1 MEPETDHAMSQR
13 TKTALSLLITLTS
26 ALGSSPLLAQGG
38 KWTPP
43 QLAELD
49 PAWLA
54 ELGLTLPVSELW
66 RPDGGGLLE
75 AAVQISGCSAGFVS
89 ADGLLLTNHH
99 CLFSILQQHSTPER
113 DLIRD
118 GFLATSREEELPG
131 ATVRVT
137 IPHRRTDVT
146 AAVEA
151 AATGARDDYER
162 HLAIERKRKELV
174 AACEAQPFR
183 RCQVAVYDDGVRYEL
198 IEALEFQDVRLV
210 WAPPRAIGEFGG
222 EVDNWSWP
230 RHTGDFALARVWA
243 ASGANPAPFAAANV
257 PYRPGRF
264 FALQPRGIE
273 EGDFVMVIGY
283 PGATFRSL
291 IASEVAEKAER
302 AFPGRA
308 RLYRAWLDLM
318 DVASAADPAAA
329 IALADRA
336 KTLANR
342 EKNARGQV
350 AGIARGNLLA
360 ARKQADEAVL
370 AWIAAHPEHAAAAA
384 AYRELEARFGR
395 QLETWERDFLLG
407 QLRGG
412 SRPLALALQLARWAI
427 EREKPDLEREPEYQ
441 ERNRDRL
448 LDELRRDQKRLHEPT
463 EKKLLV
469 DQLGRLA
476 GLPPGQRSAVVD
488 TLLGLAP
495 TAETTAARVEVLF
508 AASRVGVLAE
518 REAMFGESV
527 AQLSARQ
534 DPLLDLALALTR
546 EILEV
551 EQSEKAWKGAVSRLR
566 PVWRRAVAAS
576 LGRPLDPDANSTQ
589 RVSFAK
595 VAGYTPRDAVWMR
608 PATMLSGVLEKHT
621 GAEPFDVPD
630 AVLAAA
636 PRAATSRFRSAAFGD
651 LPVCFLATADTT
663 GGNSGSPVVNGR
675 GEMVGVNFDRV
686 WENVA
691 NDFGYNPEVARNVSA
706 DVRYLLWMLEEVEGP
721 RAAGLLAELGI
732 PPAPPAPVPS
742 PRD

>member
-1 MEPETDHAMSQR
+1 MSQR
-13 TKTALSLLITLTS
+13 TTTTLLFLIAMTS
-26 ALGSSPLLAQGG
+26 PLASSPLLAQGG

-54 ELGLTLPVSELW
+54 ELGLALPVSELW
-66 RPDGGGLLE
+66 RPEGGGLLE

-99 CLFSILQQHSTPER
+99 CIFSILQQHSTPER

-118 GFLATSREEELPG
+118 GFLATRREEELPG

-146 AAVEA
+146 AEVEA
-151 AATGARDDYER
+151 AAAGAHDDHAR

-183 RCQVAVYDDGVRYEL
+183 RCQVAIYDDGVRYEL
-198 IEALEFQDVRLV
+198 IEALELPDVRLV
-210 WAPPRAIGEFGG
+210 WAPPRAIGEYGG

-243 ASGANPAPFAAANV
+243 EDGANPAPFAATNV
-257 PYRPGRF
+257 PYRPKRF
-264 FALQPRGIE
+264 FALQPRGVA

-283 PGATFRSL
+283 PGTTFRSL

-302 AFPGRA
+302 AFPGRS

-318 DVASAADPAAA
+318 DEASAADPGAA

-350 AGIARGNLLA
+350 AGIARGDLLA
-360 ARKQADEAVL
+360 ARRRADEAVL
-370 AWIAAHPEHAAAAA
+370 TWIAAHPEHTAAAA
-384 AYRELEARFGR
+384 AYRELETLFAR
-395 QLETWERDFLLG
+395 QLETWDRDFLLG
-407 QLRGG
+407 QLRAG
-412 SRPLALALQLARWAI
+412 SKPLGLALQLARWAV

-448 LDELRRDQKRLHEPT
+448 LDEIRRDQKRLHEPT
-463 EKKLLV
+463 EKKLLA

-476 GLPPGQRSAVVD
+476 ALPTSQRSAAVD
-488 TLLGLAP
+488 ALLGPAP
-495 TAETTAARVEVLF
+495 TPETIAARVEALF
-508 AASRVGVLAE
+508 AGSRVGVLAE
-518 REAMFGESV
+518 REAMFGETA
-527 AQLSARQ
+527 AQLAARE
-534 DPLLDLALALTR
+534 DSLLDLGLALTR
-546 EILEV
+546 EILEI
-551 EQSEKAWKGAVSRLR
+551 EKSEKTWKGAVSRLR
-566 PVWRRAVAAS
+566 PQWRRAVAAS

-595 VAGYTPRDAVWMR
+595 VAGYSPRDAVWMR
-608 PATMLSGVLEKHT
+608 PATTFAGLLEKHT
-621 GAEPFDVPD
+621 GEEPFDVPD

-636 PRAATSRFRSAAFGD
+636 PRAATSRFRSAALGD

-675 GEMVGVNFDRV
+675 GEMVGINFDRV

-706 DVRYLLWMLEEVEGP
+706 DVRYLLWMLEEVAGS
-721 RAAGLLAELGI
+721 RAAGLLSELGI
-732 PPAPPAPVPS
+732 APASPAAVPS